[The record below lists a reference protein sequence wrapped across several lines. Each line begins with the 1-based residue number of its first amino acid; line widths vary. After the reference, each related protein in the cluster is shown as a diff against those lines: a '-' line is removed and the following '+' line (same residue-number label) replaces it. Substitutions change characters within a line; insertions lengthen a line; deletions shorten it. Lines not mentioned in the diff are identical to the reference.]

1 MNEETRA
8 LVGVEAV
15 RQSFFIRV
23 YAWMTLALCLTGLAA
38 AYVLANPRLLMAIV
52 LDRTFFFGLIIG
64 ELAIVLILSAAIEK
78 LSATAATIG
87 FLIYSV
93 VNGLTLSVIFLV
105 YTTSSI
111 ALTFF
116 VTAAVFGSMCLY
128 GHLTKRD
135 LTSLGSLFLMALFGL
150 GMLAGIVGLQFLSR
164 VRAKWFIFKVGLLC
178 AGGTLIWMSLI
189 TVMFMAYV
197 AALVFGAAFSAIFLT
212 GITMVQEVVADEN
225 RGKAFAVFHA
235 VSRMFLL
242 FGAAIAAALAGAV
255 DDFHL
260 HLGFYRLHVW
270 GVTIAMF
277 AAGVLIGS
285 VAFLPLR
292 ERMEERREAAGH
304 AEPEGTA
311 DAG

>member
-1 MNEETRA
+1 MNGETRA

-23 YAWMTLALCLTGLAA
+23 YAWMTLAFCLTGLAA

-52 LDRTFFFGLIIG
+52 LDRTFFFGLILG

-150 GMLAGIVGLQFLSR
+150 ILATLLNLILKNSVIYWVTTYLGILVFVGLTAYDAQRLKAMAAAEGEGEET
-164 VRAKWFIFKVGLLC
+164 AKK
-178 AGGTLIWMSLI
+178 
-189 TVMFMAYV
+189 
-197 AALVFGAAFSAIFLT
+197 
-212 GITMVQEVVADEN
+212 
-225 RGKAFAVFHA
+225 
-235 VSRMFLL
+235 
-242 FGAAIAAALAGAV
+242 AAIIGALALYL
-255 DDFHL
+255 DFVNL
-260 HLGFYRLHVW
+260 FLKLLRLLGKKR
-270 GVTIAMF
+270 
-277 AAGVLIGS
+277 
-285 VAFLPLR
+285 
-292 ERMEERREAAGH
+292 
-304 AEPEGTA
+304 
-311 DAG
+311 